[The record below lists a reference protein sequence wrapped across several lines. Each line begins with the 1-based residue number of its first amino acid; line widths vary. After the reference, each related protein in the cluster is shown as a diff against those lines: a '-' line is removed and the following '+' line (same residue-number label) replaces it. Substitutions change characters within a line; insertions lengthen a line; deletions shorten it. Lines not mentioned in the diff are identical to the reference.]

1 MGCCSSVSQRHTGQ
15 LVPHAGRLLA
25 ISDLIHLQKQ
35 QLPALTSCKI
45 CRTHVPGGAW
55 QSGKS
60 ITLDTDNG
68 AIDLEPGSLQDY
80 AVWVL
85 GLNAALVGEHGRQ
98 VAQTVD
104 LPASQMSWCR
114 SMFTMSA

>member
-1 MGCCSSVSQRHTGQ
+1 MQHT
-15 LVPHAGRLLA
+15 GRLLA
-25 ISDLIHLQKQ
+25 IPSPGCLQK
-35 QLPALTSCKI
+35 LPSAAACSHLLTF
-45 CRTHVPGGAW
+45 CRTHVPGGTW

-60 ITLDTDNG
+60 ITLDTENG

-114 SMFTMSA
+114 SMFTMAA

>member
-1 MGCCSSVSQRHTGQ
+1 MCQRPT
-15 LVPHAGRLLA
+15 GRLLA
-25 ISDLIHLQKQ
+25 SPTYGQAASYSRTLFACKSCLQ
-35 QLPALTSCKI
+35 QLPPLTSWDT